1 MRRFYALAAL
11 TLLLVGSAGAVEAT
25 VSAAPVTRFK
35 GVDLDQSVEKLIFRG
50 GMTLQSPDDTF
61 GGLSSVSQT
70 GRDQRIT
77 FVTDRGNF
85 VSGQLAYD
93 QADRLIGLIGVTIE
107 PMRNSGGEVLPRQY
121 ARDAEGMDT
130 IWRDGEAIGVR
141 VGFEHLTRVADFVI
155 TDGKPGGPAREVP
168 IPQWLTDT
176 RTNETLESVCIAP
189 PASPVAGSTLLIAEE
204 ALDAD
209 GNHRGELLGVNDKG
223 PIAYVNSP
231 IVNPTD
237 CKFLPNGDLLVL
249 ERGVS
254 LFSFVMNLR
263 RVPAA
268 EVRPGN
274 LMAGELLLSA
284 QGGEVDNM
292 ESLMVHQTPGGEMR
306 ILIGSDNNFNDWQ
319 RTLILEFA
327 LPETAVTP

>member
-1 MRRFYALAAL
+1 MTSRLALALAL
-11 TLLLVGSAGAVEAT
+11 AVLALPARAVEVT
-25 VSAAPVTRFK
+25 VSAAPVSQFK
-35 GVDLDQSVEKLIFRG
+35 GVALDQPVDGLVFRG
-50 GMTLQSPDDTF
+50 GLTLQSPDDTF
-61 GGLSSVSQT
+61 GGLSSITRT
-70 GRDQRIT
+70 GPDQRIAL
-77 FVTDRGNF
+77 VTDRGNF

-130 IWRDGEAIGVR
+130 VWRNGEPAAVR
-141 VGFEHLTRVADFVI
+141 VGFEHLTRVADFSI
-155 TDGKPGGPAREVP
+155 EEGKPGGAAREVA
-168 IPQWLTDT
+168 IPQWLSDE

-189 PASPVAGSTLLIAEE
+189 PASPIAGSTLLLAEE

-223 PIAYVNSP
+223 PVALVNSP

-254 LFSFVMNLR
+254 LFAFVMELR

-284 QGGEVDNM
+284 QGGEIDNM
-292 ESLMVHQTPGGEMR
+292 ESLMVHQTPGGETR

-319 RTLILEFA
+319 RTMLLEFA
-327 LPETAVTP
+327 LPQ

>member
-1 MRRFYALAAL
+1 MIVRAALAA
-11 TLLLVGSAGAVEAT
+11 TLVLLAQPAGAVEAT
-25 VSAAPVTRFK
+25 VSAAPVTRFR
-35 GVDLDQSVEKLIFRG
+35 GAELDQTVDRVIFRG

-70 GRDQRIT
+70 GSDQRIS

-93 QADRLIGLIGVTIE
+93 QADRLIGFIGVTIE
-107 PMRNSGGEVLPRQY
+107 PLRNSAGDVLPRQY

-130 IWRDGEAIGVR
+130 IWRDGVPVGVR
-141 VGFEHLTRVADFVI
+141 VGFEHLTRVADFAI
-155 TDGKPGGPAREVP
+155 TDGRPGGPAREVP
-168 IPQWLTDT
+168 IPQWLSDL
-176 RTNETLESVCIAP
+176 RTNESIESVCIAP
-189 PASPVAGSTLLIAEE
+189 PTSPIAGSTLLLTEE
-204 ALDAD
+204 ALDED

-223 PIAYVNSP
+223 PVTYVNSP

-254 LFSFVMNLR
+254 LFAFVMNLR

-274 LMAGELLLSA
+274 LMKGELLLSA
-284 QGGEVDNM
+284 QGGEIDNM
-292 ESLMVHQTPGGEMR
+292 ESLMVHQTPGGETR

-327 LPETAVTP
+327 LPE